1 MKKMLGVI
9 LCLAMFA
16 PALAFAVGTSSV
28 SRTTIG
34 ATNSRPRIVLTIV
47 WAADS
52 GAVAPAALTINAS
65 TYGISGWYLYSAKT
79 VPGSPSPTPNYDI
92 VINDANGFDIA
103 GGKLADR
110 HTTAV
115 EIVNIGTATHG
126 YPIVNGN
133 LSFVVSG
140 NSVNSATGTL
150 ILTFV
155 SE

>member
-1 MKKMLGVI
+1 MKKILGII
-9 LCLAMFA
+9 LCLVLLI
-16 PALAFAVGTSSV
+16 PALLFAVGTATIA
-28 SRTTIG
+28 RTMIG
-34 ATNSRPRIVLTIV
+34 ATNSKPRIVLTIV
-47 WAADS
+47 WAADA
-52 GAVAPAALTINAS
+52 GAVAPAATTISAS

-79 VPGSPSPTPNYDI
+79 VPGTPAPTPNYDI
-92 VINDANGFDIA
+92 VINDTNGFDIT

-115 EIVNIGTATHG
+115 ELVNIGTATHG
-126 YPIVNGN
+126 YPIANGD

-155 SE
+155 SD

>member
-1 MKKMLGVI
+1 MGII
-9 LCLAMFA
+9 LCLVLLT
-16 PALAFAVGTSSV
+16 PVLSWAVGTATV

-47 WAADS
+47 WAADA
-52 GAVAPAALTINAS
+52 GAVAPDALTINAE

-79 VPGSPSPTPNYDI
+79 VPGTPSPTDNYDI
-92 VINDANGFDIA
+92 VINDTSGFDIA
-103 GGKLADR
+103 GGKLANRD
-110 HTTAV
+110 TTAV

-140 NSVNSATGTL
+140 NAVNSATGTL

-155 SE
+155 SD

>member
-1 MKKMLGVI
+1 MRKVLGII
-9 LCLAMFA
+9 LCLILLM
-16 PALAFAVGTSSV
+16 PVLSFAVGTATV

-52 GAVAPAALTINAS
+52 SAVAPAAKTIDAS
-65 TYGISGWYLYSAKT
+65 VYGISGWYLYSAKT
-79 VPGSPSPTPNYDI
+79 VPGTPAPTPNYDI
-92 VINDANGFDIA
+92 VINDANGFDIT

-110 HTTAV
+110 HTSAV
-115 EIVNIGTATHG
+115 ELVNIGTATHG
-126 YPIVNGN
+126 YPIVNGD